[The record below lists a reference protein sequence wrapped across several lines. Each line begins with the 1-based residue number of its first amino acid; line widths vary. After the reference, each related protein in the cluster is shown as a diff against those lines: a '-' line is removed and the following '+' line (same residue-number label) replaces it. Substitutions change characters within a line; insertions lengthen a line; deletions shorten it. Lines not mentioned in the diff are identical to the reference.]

1 MVTTKES
8 LVDPQK
14 IKRRKN
20 IYIYHYKKVNKSQ
33 RRTAKREE
41 KEL

>member
-14 IKRRKN
+14 IKRRKKK
-20 IYIYHYKKVNKSQ
+20 IYHYKNVNKSQ